1 MPNVPSTTTDA
12 TAGILLAGGRSS
24 RIGGG
29 DKPLL
34 RLGGVPLLART
45 IAILRPQCDAM
56 LISANGDPARFSE
69 FGLPVIADA
78 LPDFAG
84 PLAGILAGLD
94 FIATYL
100 PEVRYALSV
109 ATDTPFLP
117 SDLLPRLHQ
126 ARERE
131 GADIARA
138 RSGDQI
144 HFVVA
149 LWPVAIRDDL
159 RRALVHDGVRKI
171 ELFQERHRIAHAE
184 WPTTPVDPFL
194 NINTPA
200 DLALAERLIAQ
211 GATR

>member
-1 MPNVPSTTTDA
+1 MPNVPATTSDT

-24 RIGGG
+24 RMAGG

-34 RLGGVPLLART
+34 QLDGVPLLARA
-45 IAILRPQCDAM
+45 IAALRPQCDAL

-100 PEVRYALSV
+100 PEMRYALSV

-117 SDLLPRLHQ
+117 GDLLPRLHR
-126 ARERE
+126 AREKE
-131 GADIARA
+131 NATIARA

-144 HFVVA
+144 HFIVA
-149 LWPVAIRDDL
+149 LWPVAIREDL
-159 RRALVHDGVRKI
+159 RQALVQDGVRKI
-171 ELFQERHRIAHAE
+171 ERFQERHSLAQAE
-184 WPTTPVDPFL
+184 WPATPIDPFL
-194 NINTPA
+194 NINTAA
-200 DLALAERLIAQ
+200 DLAVAEELIAQ
-211 GATR
+211 GSRR

>member
-1 MPNVPSTTTDA
+1 MPNVPATTTDA
-12 TAGILLAGGRSS
+12 TAGILLAGGRAS
-24 RIGGG
+24 RMGG

-34 RLGGVPLLART
+34 YLGGIPLLARV
-45 IAILRPQCDAM
+45 IAVLRPQCDAM
-56 LISANGDPARFSE
+56 LVSANGDPARFAE

-94 FIATYL
+94 FIAAYL

-126 ARERE
+126 AREKE

-138 RSGDQI
+138 CSGDRS
-144 HFVVA
+144 HFAVA
-149 LWPVAIRDDL
+149 LWPVSIREDL
-159 RRALVHDGVRKI
+159 RRALVQDGVRKI
-171 ELFQERHRIAHAE
+171 ERFQERHRIAQAE
-184 WPTTPVDPFL
+184 WPAAPLDPFL
-194 NINTPA
+194 NINTSA
-200 DLALAERLIAQ
+200 DLAAAERLIAQ
-211 GATR
+211 APVR